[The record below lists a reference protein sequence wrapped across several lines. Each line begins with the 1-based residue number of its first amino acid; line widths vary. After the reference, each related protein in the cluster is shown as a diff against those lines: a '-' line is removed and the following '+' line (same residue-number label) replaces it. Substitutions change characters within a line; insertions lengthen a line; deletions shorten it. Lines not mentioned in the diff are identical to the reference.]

1 METVRHDPD
10 KFSSHPYEVKNVYMK
25 GSSFK
30 AVVFYLVAG
39 QPVEIKIEDVLKKTN
54 LWMEPTKS
62 EPKREYN
69 VFFEVRPEDRLGI
82 ADFYMSSFIAELNED
97 EK

>member
-1 METVRHDPD
+1 MKHPPD
-10 KFSSHPYEVKNVYMK
+10 KFSSHQYEVKNVYMK

-39 QPVEIKIEDVLKKTN
+39 QPVNIKIEDVLKKTSI
-54 LWMEPTKS
+54 WMEPTKS
-62 EPKREYN
+62 EPKREYH
-69 VFFEVRPEDRLGI
+69 VFFEVTPQDGLGI
-82 ADFYMSSFIAELNED
+82 AELYMSSFTAKLKVD

>member
-1 METVRHDPD
+1 MRIDRD
-10 KFSSHPYEVKNVYMK
+10 AFSSHPYEVKNVYMK

-39 QPVEIKIEDVLKKTN
+39 QPVDIKIEDVLKKTN

-62 EPKREYN
+62 EPKRECH
-69 VFFEVRPEDRLGI
+69 VFFEVTPQEGRGIPEL
-82 ADFYMSSFIAELNED
+82 YMSSFTAELKVD

>member
-1 METVRHDPD
+1 MRHRPD

-39 QPVEIKIEDVLKKTN
+39 QPVQIKIEDVLKKTN
-54 LWMEPTKS
+54 LWTE
-62 EPKREYN
+62 N
-69 VFFEVRPEDRLGI
+69 
-82 ADFYMSSFIAELNED
+82 A
-97 EK
+97 

>member
-1 METVRHDPD
+1 MRNHPD
-10 KFSSHPYEVKNVYMK
+10 EFSSHEYEVKNVYMK

-30 AVVFYLVAG
+30 AVVVYLVAG
-39 QPVEIKIEDVLKKTN
+39 QPVEIKIEDVLKKTS

-62 EPKREYN
+62 EPKREYH
-69 VFFEVRPEDRLGI
+69 VFFEVRPKDGLGI
-82 ADFYMSSFIAELNED
+82 SDLYMSSFTAELNVD

>member
-1 METVRHDPD
+1 MRNDPD
-10 KFSSHPYEVKNVYMK
+10 EFSSHPYEVKNVYMK

-39 QPVEIKIEDVLKKTN
+39 RPVEIKIEDVLKKTN
-54 LWMEPTKS
+54 LWMEPTQS
-62 EPKREYN
+62 EPKREYH
-69 VFFEVRPEDRLGI
+69 VFFEIRPKDG
-82 ADFYMSSFIAELNED
+82 MGIAELYISSFTAELKVE